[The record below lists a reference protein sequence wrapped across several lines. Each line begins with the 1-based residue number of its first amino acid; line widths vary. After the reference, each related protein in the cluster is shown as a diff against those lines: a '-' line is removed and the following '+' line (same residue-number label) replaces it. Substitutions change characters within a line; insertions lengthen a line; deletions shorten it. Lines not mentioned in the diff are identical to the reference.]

1 MINLPQ
7 IDPVAFSIG
16 SFPIYWYGLMYLLAF
31 SLAWGLG
38 YYRAKQPGSGWTIDQ
53 LGDLIFYSALGAIV
67 GGRLGYI
74 LFYNIDQI
82 LIDPASVFRVW
93 EGGMSFHGGLLGVI
107 FAIYLF
113 SRRTKKT
120 LFKVADFATPLVPL
134 GLAMGRIGNFING
147 ELWGRVTDVSWG
159 VVFPQ
164 AGTLP
169 RHPSQLY
176 EFALEG
182 LVLFAI
188 VWCFSSRPRP
198 AGAVA
203 GVFLIG
209 YAVFR
214 FIVEFFREPDLH
226 MGFVAFDW
234 MTMGQLLSVPM
245 LVLGLWLVWQAYRKK
260 S

>member
-74 LFYNIDQI
+74 LFYNFDQI
-82 LIDPASVFRVW
+82 LNDPISVFRVW

-107 FAIYLF
+107 FAMFLF
-113 SRRTKKT
+113 ARRTKKT
-120 LFKVADFATPLVPL
+120 LFNVADFAAPLVPL

-159 VVFPQ
+159 VIFPQ

-182 LVLFAI
+182 LILFAI

-214 FIVEFFREPDLH
+214 FVVEFFREPDLH

>member
-1 MINLPQ
+1 MINLPT
-7 IDPVAFSIG
+7 IDPVAFSVG

-120 LFKVADFATPLVPL
+120 LFNVADFATPLVPL

-159 VVFPQ
+159 VIFPQ

-182 LVLFAI
+182 LILFAI

-214 FIVEFFREPDLH
+214 FVVEFFREPDLH

-234 MTMGQLLSVPM
+234 MTMGQLLSAPM